1 MRFGRAPPS
10 CIPRSRPT
18 SPCHQP
24 GCSVVARGSMKSLA
38 RGSAGRGRC
47 GPGWPAGT
55 CDSRNSAGTSPSQCS
70 TTVFNHSV
78 QHPDFGGRLDAVR
91 PFAFPRRGASHVRF
105 LEDTMSVVDG
115 HLHDRL
121 GVAGASKSNSPS
133 PVVDG
138 ALQMTSQRLWMHL
151 RPLRLRMP
159 RLASVALTESHVL
172 SGRSSVPRSRIE
184 AQPRRRTAALRT
196 DNQIAR
202 ANTAN
207 ANGTCTPMRPSTFAS
222 VIRWP
227 SAV

>member
-1 MRFGRAPPS
+1 M
-10 CIPRSRPT
+10 
-18 SPCHQP
+18 
-24 GCSVVARGSMKSLA
+24 
-38 RGSAGRGRC
+38 
-47 GPGWPAGT
+47 
-55 CDSRNSAGTSPSQCS
+55 
-70 TTVFNHSV
+70 
-78 QHPDFGGRLDAVR
+78 
-91 PFAFPRRGASHVRF
+91 RF